1 METTKSLTRI
11 VSPTL
16 NDANIANSLTEAI
29 NVINENF
36 RILSST
42 PFLQGVKGDTYHTST
57 QHIFE
62 LKNDIV
68 TVTSAG
74 ALLLNSIFGLSGD
87 NTIKKD
93 DKYKGENSVKDKIK
107 NVTGNSDILGCPI
120 DSLIEFENDIP
131 VKLINND
138 LYFYTLIDDAG
149 NEYGE
154 QLGQYYY
161 FIDNRIKNL
170 GTAYN
175 KEDKTDLIKFVDYS
189 GFYRYVPANDTDEAH
204 YEKVGFLPSLYYD
217 TKNNDICWKYYD
229 EETGLSAIGPKGATG
244 DSSVLKIVR
253 IDNPIYGQTYGEI
266 SAVTTTKDIS
276 LSEISLWPADAIE
289 IAKIEENTPLIICFK
304 NGTKYDISFGIAKK
318 IKIENQ
324 TKICGVWDANSVLD
338 TSINTKTI
346 NEYFESINNTGNNDD
361 PKYLKIPYGS
371 DGNGEHIN
379 KMHTIKGDK
388 NGGLLLRS
396 NNFSS
401 GRFILDDYSIVCTT
415 YNSDNENKSK
425 YTSISNDG
433 ITVNSSN
440 GNIIISYGSISLPN
454 VDIGA
459 VDYNDAISAHFQKPI
474 IADVGF
480 TYEHDKNQVYSLTKR
495 ENNYVG
501 MPIGSII
508 MYYGYIPNINSTSAI
523 EIGNCWLLCNGANLG
538 PACNRNIYNTLI
550 QKIGNT
556 LPDFRNLYPRGCG
569 DIGGLVGYKGGQDDV
584 KIKYET
590 GNKIKMCGGIG
601 VPATDVSDIGFY
613 VNDSKKGTKTEYQKK
628 RVDQKVIN
636 SFANSATK
644 AGIGVITSSE
654 CTIPTEPPYITVN
667 FLIKYR

>member
-16 NDANIANSLTEAI
+16 NDANIASSLTEAI

-74 ALLLNSIFGLSGD
+74 ALLLNSIFGLSGVKE
-87 NTIKKD
+87 I
-93 DKYKGENSVKDKIK
+93 KDKNSYNVVKNKIK
-107 NVTGNSDILGCPI
+107 IVTGNSDILGCPT

-131 VKLINND
+131 VKLVNND

-189 GFYRYVPANDTDEAH
+189 GFYRYVPANDTNEAR

-244 DSSVLKIVR
+244 DSSVLKIVK
-253 IDNPIYGQTYGEI
+253 IDNQIDGQNYGEI
-266 SAVTTTKDIS
+266 NAVTTTKDFS
-276 LSEISLWPADAIE
+276 LNENSMWSTAE

-318 IKIENQ
+318 IQIENQ
-324 TKICGVWDANSVLD
+324 TKICGVWDTSSVLD

-361 PKYLKIPYGS
+361 PKYLKIPYGIK
-371 DGNGEHIN
+371 DN
-379 KMHTIKGDK
+379 KTKPDSRMHTLRGDASS
-388 NGGLLLRS
+388 GLLLRS
-396 NNFSS
+396 SGFTN

-415 YNSDNENKSK
+415 YDDNNENTSK
-425 YTSISNDG
+425 RTSISNNG

-440 GNIIISYGSISLPN
+440 GNIIISDGSISLPN
-454 VDIGA
+454 
-459 VDYNDAISAHFQKPI
+459 
-474 IADVGF
+474 IALGNIENSMDDCANFSKYITAGVGF
-480 TYEHDKNQVYSLTKR
+480 TWNKPEPFSSVTTGSY
-495 ENNYVG
+495 ENNYIG

-508 MYYGYIPNINSTSAI
+508 MYYGYISDVNSNSVVRV
-523 EIGNCWLLCNGANLG
+523 GNCWLLCNGALLTG
-538 PACNRNIYNTLI
+538 RNEKSYKKLI
-550 QKIGNT
+550 DKTGIT
-556 LPDFRNLYPRGCG
+556 KLPDFRNLYPRGCVNSTS
-569 DIGGLVGYKGGQDDV
+569 GLVGYKGGKTSVNLTLKNKSGYDDFTDLSGFYV
-584 KIKYET
+584 DNKQATKKLNTEKVDYKYT
-590 GNKIKMCGGIG
+590 VSTDKNNCGGIG
-601 VPATDVSDIGFY
+601 ILY
-613 VNDSKKGTKTEYQKK
+613 E
-628 RVDQKVIN
+628 
-636 SFANSATK
+636 
-644 AGIGVITSSE
+644 TS
-654 CTIPTEPPYITVN
+654 CDIPTEPPYITVN